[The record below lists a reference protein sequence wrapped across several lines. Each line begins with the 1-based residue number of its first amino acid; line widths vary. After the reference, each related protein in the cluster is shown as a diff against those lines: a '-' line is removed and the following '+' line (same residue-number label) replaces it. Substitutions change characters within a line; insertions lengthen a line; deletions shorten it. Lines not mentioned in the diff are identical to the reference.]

1 MKIIRTSIPDVL
13 IIEPTVFSDDRGWF
27 MESFNQERFQTELSL
42 LGLACSGNFVQDNHS
57 SSKSGVLRG
66 LHFQVDP
73 YAQGKLVRVVKG
85 SAFDV
90 AVDIRKN
97 SPTYKKWVGVDLSS
111 DNRRMLW
118 IPKGFAHG
126 FLALED
132 NTEFLYKATN
142 YYNPSAERSI
152 RWDDDALAIKWPS
165 VKNLI
170 VSDKDLSAPG
180 LFGLNGGEKCR

>member
-1 MKIIRTSIPDVL
+1 MDSQRI
-13 IIEPTVFSDDRGWF
+13 
-27 MESFNQERFQTELSL
+27 
-42 LGLACSGNFVQDNHS
+42 CS
-57 SSKSGVLRG
+57 
-66 LHFQVDP
+66 
-73 YAQGKLVRVVKG
+73 
-85 SAFDV
+85 
-90 AVDIRKN
+90 
-97 SPTYKKWVGVDLSS
+97 W
-111 DNRRMLW
+111 
-118 IPKGFAHG
+118 